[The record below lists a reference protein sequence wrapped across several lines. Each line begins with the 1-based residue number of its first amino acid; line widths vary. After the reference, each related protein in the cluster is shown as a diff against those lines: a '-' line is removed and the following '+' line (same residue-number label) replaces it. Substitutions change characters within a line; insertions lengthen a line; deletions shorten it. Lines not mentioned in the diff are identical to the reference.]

1 MEAQARKLALEL
13 GDKASTALGE
23 AGFRD
28 VTWDR
33 DPAVVQ
39 EPVDW
44 PGSTSGTE
52 FYAQGVAR
60 VIVRPVNGL
69 VYEIELTTSW
79 VGGGDYTATALVS
92 AQCCGR
98 YVELLPVFFT
108 AFGGPS
114 KVPDPISE
122 VVRLIGS
129 RPDHEC
135 SQCSTVVVE
144 EDGAPF

>member
-23 AGFRD
+23 AGFGD

-33 DPAVVQ
+33 DPVVVQ

-52 FYAQGVAR
+52 FHAQGVAR
-60 VIVRPVNGL
+60 VVVCPGRGL
-69 VYEIELTTSW
+69 VYAIELTTSW

-92 AQCCGR
+92 AQCCGD

-108 AFGGPS
+108 AFGGPA

-129 RPDHEC
+129 RADHEC
-135 SQCSTVVVE
+135 SQCSGVVAE
-144 EDGAPF
+144 EGKAPF